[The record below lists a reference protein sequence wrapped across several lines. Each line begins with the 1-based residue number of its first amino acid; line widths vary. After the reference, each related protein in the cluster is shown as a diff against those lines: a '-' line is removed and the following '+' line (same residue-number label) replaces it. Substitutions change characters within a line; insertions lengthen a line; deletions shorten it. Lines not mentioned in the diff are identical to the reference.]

1 MAKSKRATKRKAK
14 ATDDVEPDAPAKPA
28 ARPRVESG
36 LVGALSATGM
46 PKGIARTLALLSTAG
61 DWVTSQDIERETR
74 LRQPEVSIAVRE
86 LLGRGWLAR
95 DAVKVGAKGRPVYTF
110 KIAVDLRQVYDD
122 LRASESERI
131 DAITGNLDRIRD
143 MWGIK

>member
-14 ATDDVEPDAPAKPA
+14 ATDVVESEAKAPS
-28 ARPRVESG
+28 ARPREEG
-36 LVGALSATGM
+36 GIVGALGATGM
-46 PKGIARTLALLSTAG
+46 PKGVARTLALLSTAG
-61 DWVTSQDIERETR
+61 DWLTSQDIERETR

-86 LLGRGWLAR
+86 LLARGWLAR

-110 KIAVDLRQVYDD
+110 KMAVDLRQVYDD

-131 DAITGNLDRIRD
+131 DAIEGNLDRIRG
-143 MWGIK
+143 MWGVK

>member
-1 MAKSKRATKRKAK
+1 MARSKRATKRKAK
-14 ATDDVEPDAPAKPA
+14 VSDDVESRTTTAPAP
-28 ARPRVESG
+28 RPRAEGG
-36 LVGALSATGM
+36 LVGALCATGM
-46 PKGIARTLALLSTAG
+46 PKGVARTLALLSTAG

-122 LRASESERI
+122 LRASESKRI
-131 DAITGNLDRIRD
+131 DAIKGNLDSIRD
-143 MWGIK
+143 MWGVK

>member
-14 ATDDVEPDAPAKPA
+14 AAGDVESEATTAQA
-28 ARPRVESG
+28 ARQREDGG
-36 LVGALSATGM
+36 LVGALGATGM
-46 PKGIARTLALLSTAG
+46 PKGVARTLALLSTAG
-61 DWVTSQDIERETR
+61 DWLTSQDIERETR

-86 LLGRGWLAR
+86 LFGRGWLAR

-110 KIAVDLRQVYDD
+110 KMAVDLRQVYDD

-131 DAITGNLDRIRD
+131 EAIKGNLDRIHD
-143 MWGIK
+143 MWGLK

>member
-1 MAKSKRATKRKAK
+1 MAKSKRATKGKRKVSQ
-14 ATDDVEPDAPAKPA
+14 DVESEAPVATV
-28 ARPRVESG
+28 ARPREEGG
-36 LVGALSATGM
+36 LVGALSVTGM

-61 DWVTSQDIERETR
+61 DWLTSKDIERETR

-131 DAITGNLDRIRD
+131 DAIKGNLDRIRD
-143 MWGIK
+143 MLGVK

>member
-1 MAKSKRATKRKAK
+1 MAKSKRAKKGKPSVTVDDKTDSPK
-14 ATDDVEPDAPAKPA
+14 ATS
-28 ARPRVESG
+28 ARTREDSG
-36 LVGALSATGM
+36 LVSALSATGM
-46 PKGIARTLALLSTAG
+46 PKGVARTLALLSTAG
-61 DWVTSQDIERETR
+61 DWLTSQDIERETR

-110 KIAVDLRQVYDD
+110 KMAVDLRQVYDD

-131 DAITGNLDRIRD
+131 DAIKGNLDRIRD
-143 MWGIK
+143 MWGVK